1 MLSAQCRVYR
11 GDIAGMKMIEKY
23 TLMMMKRR
31 FHLRFIYR
39 DLESNSI
46 VYAFFSVNENVDPTP
61 GALLTLIV

>member
-1 MLSAQCRVYR
+1 
-11 GDIAGMKMIEKY
+11 
-23 TLMMMKRR
+23 MMKRR
-31 FHLRFIYR
+31 FHLRFMDT